1 MTLLEV
7 DRALKSRERIK
18 RREAQ
23 EKASFDYILADLIG
37 RSVSRIY
44 SASSKYPQIQEVYP
58 SLFDNEEIQE
68 QQQQKQAE
76 LSALRFRKFANAF
89 NKKKCEEVDEDK

>member
-7 DRALKSRERIK
+7 DRALKSYARVK

-23 EKASFDYILADLIG
+23 ERASYDYILADLIG
-37 RSVSRIY
+37 RSVARVYHSTNKIPPIY
-44 SASSKYPQIQEVYP
+44 EAYP
-58 SLFDNEEIQE
+58 SLFDNEEMQE
-68 QQQQKQAE
+68 KQQQKKDD

-89 NKKKCEEVDEDK
+89 NKKKCEEVDK